1 MYGIDHVLGGEAGD
15 GFSVAAGAGSVFS
28 STQSVPLHLGTS
40 PFTASNSTHWRSSDL
55 LYIPADGPVGVGGVK
70 VTMSAN
76 RLNQKLET
84 RCVQSPPNKIRAA
97 SVTVTGPNKFAKTLR
112 FDVCAL
118 SAAAVAKTFD
128 LLDPGDYTVTVQAG
142 KQSGQETVT
151 VVQDRTKPV
160 NVKLT
165 RGIHH

>member
-1 MYGIDHVLGGEAGD
+1 MNSHHPD
-15 GFSVAAGAGSVFS
+15 
-28 STQSVPLHLGTS
+28 PL
-40 PFTASNSTHWRSSDL
+40 PAFTAASNSNWGNSVL
-55 LYIPADGPVGVGGVK
+55 LYLPADGPVGVGGVK
-70 VTMSAN
+70 VTMSTKH
-76 RLNQKLET
+76 LTQKLEK
-84 RCVQSPPNKIRAA
+84 RCDQSPANKIRAA
-97 SVTVTGPNKFAKTLR
+97 SVKVTGPNKFAKTLR

-151 VVQDRTKPV
+151 VVQDKTKTV
-160 NVKLT
+160 NVTLM